1 MKLQIHRHERM
12 FLYAS
17 TVVLALFFGAVIL
30 SVSEAGIHLPTD
42 VDTIDPQAVDSTAP
56 FDNPGVFQTGDD
68 EVSVVMVAEAW
79 GYTPNVITV
88 PVGSEVTFTVTS
100 KDVIHGFMIPR
111 TTVNAMLIP
120 GQVTRVTYTFD
131 EAGEHDLLC
140 HEFCGIGHHNM
151 FARVVVEG

>member
-1 MKLQIHRHERM
+1 MQIHRHERI

-17 TVVLALFFGAVIL
+17 IVVLGIFFGAVIL
-30 SVSEAGIHLPTD
+30 SVTEAGIHLPTD

-56 FDNPGVFQTGDD
+56 FDEPGVFQTGPDTV
-68 EVSVVMVAEAW
+68 EVVMVAEAW
-79 GYTPNVITV
+79 GYTPSEVTV
-88 PVGSEVTFTVTS
+88 PAGAEVTFTITS

-111 TTVNAMLIP
+111 TTLNAMLIP
-120 GQVTRVTYTFD
+120 GQITRVTYTFD
-131 EAGEHDLLC
+131 EAGEHDILC